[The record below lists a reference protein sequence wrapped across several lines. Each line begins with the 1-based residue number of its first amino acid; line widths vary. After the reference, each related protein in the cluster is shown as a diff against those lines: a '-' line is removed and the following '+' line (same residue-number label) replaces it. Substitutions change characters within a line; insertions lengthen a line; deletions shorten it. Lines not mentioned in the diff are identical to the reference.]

1 MNGKTHSWLGLGPNT
16 VLHAVSDENS
26 LSKVGSSLDTVE
38 SMSFCSFPKISTYV
52 IVEFFDEDS
61 VGLAGDS
68 SSCGVSAFG
77 DVGAD
82 ATVED

>member
-26 LSKVGSSLDTVE
+26 LSKVGSSLDTV
-38 SMSFCSFPKISTYV
+38 
-52 IVEFFDEDS
+52 
-61 VGLAGDS
+61 GLAEGDS
-68 SSCGVSAFG
+68 SSCGFSAFG
-77 DVGAD
+77 DDGAD